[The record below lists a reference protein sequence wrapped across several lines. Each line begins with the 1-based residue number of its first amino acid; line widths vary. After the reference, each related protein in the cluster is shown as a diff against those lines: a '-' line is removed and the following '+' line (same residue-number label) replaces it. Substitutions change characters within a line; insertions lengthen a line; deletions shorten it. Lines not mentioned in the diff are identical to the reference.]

1 MDLFLI
7 IAAIVAVI
15 AFFLL
20 RSSTK
25 KSLRLP
31 PGPKGL
37 PIIGNLHQ
45 MEKFNPQHFLFRLS
59 KLYGPIFTM
68 KIGGRRLAVISSAEL
83 AKELLKTQDL
93 NFTARPL
100 LKGQQT
106 MSYQGRELGF
116 GQYTAYYREMRK
128 MCMVNLFSPNRV
140 ASFRPVREEEC
151 QRMMDKIYK
160 AADQSGTV
168 DLSELLLSFT
178 NCVVCRQAF
187 GKRYNEYGTEMKR
200 FINILYETQALLG
213 TLFFSDLFPYF
224 GFLDKLTGLSA
235 RLKRAFKELDTY
247 LQELLDETLDPH
259 RPKPETESFIDLL
272 MQIYKDQ
279 PFSIKF
285 THENVKA
292 MILDI
297 VVPGTDTA
305 AAVVVWAMTYLIKYP
320 EAMKKA
326 QDEVRNVVGDKG
338 YVSEEDIPN
347 LPYLKAVIKESLRLE
362 PVIPI
367 LLHRETIADAKIG
380 GYDIPAKTIIQV
392 NAWAVSRDTAAWGD
406 NPNEFIPERFMNEQ
420 KGVDFKGQDFELL
433 PFGSGRRMCPAM
445 HLGVAMV
452 EIPFAN
458 LLYRFDWSLPKGIK
472 PEDIKMDVM
481 TGLAMHKKDHLVLA
495 PRTHI

>member
-1 MDLFLI
+1 
-7 IAAIVAVI
+7 
-15 AFFLL
+15 
-20 RSSTK
+20 
-25 KSLRLP
+25 
-31 PGPKGL
+31 
-37 PIIGNLHQ
+37 

-68 KIGGRRLAVISSAEL
+68 KMGSRRLVVISSAEL
-83 AKELLKTQDL
+83 ARELLKTQDL

-106 MSYQGRELGF
+106 MSYQGRDLGF

-140 ASFRPVREEEC
+140 ASFRPVREKEC

-160 AADQSGTV
+160 AVEQSRTV

-200 FINILYETQALLG
+200 FISIVYETQALLG

-224 GFLDKLTGLSA
+224 EFLDNLTGLSA
-235 RLKRAFKELDTY
+235 RLKKAFKELDAY
-247 LQELLDETLDPH
+247 LQELLDETLDPN
-259 RPKPETESFIDLL
+259 RPKPERESFIDLL
-272 MQIYKDQ
+272 MVIHKDQ
-279 PFSIKF
+279 PFSVKF

-292 MILDI
+292 MIF
-297 VVPGTDTA
+297 VRSGTDTA

-320 EAMKKA
+320 EEMKKA
-326 QDEVRNVVGDKG
+326 QEEVRNVVSDKG
-338 YVSEEDIPN
+338 FVTEEDIPN

-367 LLHRETIADAKIG
+367 LLHREIIADAKIG

-392 NAWAVSRDTAAWGD
+392 NTWAVSRDTAAWGD
-406 NPNEFIPERFMNEQ
+406 KPNEFIPERFMNEY
-420 KGVDFKGQDFELL
+420 KGVDFKGQNFELL

-445 HLGVAMV
+445 HLGVATV
-452 EIPFAN
+452 EIPLAN
-458 LLYRFDWSLPKGIK
+458 LLYRFDWSLPEGIK

-481 TGLAMHKKDHLVLA
+481 TGLAMHKKDHLVLE
-495 PRTHI
+495 PRTDI

>member
-1 MDLFLI
+1 MVKDLKI
-7 IAAIVAVI
+7 
-15 AFFLL
+15 
-20 RSSTK
+20 T
-25 KSLRLP
+25 
-31 PGPKGL
+31 
-37 PIIGNLHQ
+37 
-45 MEKFNPQHFLFRLS
+45 LS
-59 KLYGPIFTM
+59 QF
-68 KIGGRRLAVISSAEL
+68 
-83 AKELLKTQDL
+83 
-93 NFTARPL
+93 
-100 LKGQQT
+100 QQ
-106 MSYQGRELGF
+106 
-116 GQYTAYYREMRK
+116 
-128 MCMVNLFSPNRV
+128 
-140 ASFRPVREEEC
+140 
-151 QRMMDKIYK
+151 
-160 AADQSGTV
+160 
-168 DLSELLLSFT
+168 
-178 NCVVCRQAF
+178 
-187 GKRYNEYGTEMKR
+187 
-200 FINILYETQALLG
+200 
-213 TLFFSDLFPYF
+213 
-224 GFLDKLTGLSA
+224 
-235 RLKRAFKELDTY
+235 
-247 LQELLDETLDPH
+247 
-259 RPKPETESFIDLL
+259 
-272 MQIYKDQ
+272 
-279 PFSIKF
+279 
-285 THENVKA
+285 
-292 MILDI
+292 DI

>member
-7 IAAIVAVI
+7 IATVAAAMV
-15 AFFLL
+15 AYLLL
-20 RSSTK
+20 RCTTK

-31 PGPKGL
+31 PGPRGL

-45 MEKFNPQHFLFRLS
+45 MEKFNPQQFFFRLS

-68 KIGGRRLAVISSAEL
+68 KLGSRHLVMISSAEL

-106 MSYQGRELGF
+106 MSYQGRDLGF

-140 ASFRPVREEEC
+140 ASFLPVREEEC

-160 AADQSGTV
+160 AVDQSGTV

-187 GKRYNEYGTEMKR
+187 GKRYNESGAEMRR
-200 FINILYETQALLG
+200 FISILFETQAFLG

-224 GFLDKLTGLSA
+224 GFVDNLTGLNA
-235 RLKRAFKELDTY
+235 RLKKAFKELDTY
-247 LQELLDETLDPH
+247 LQELLDETLDPN
-259 RPKPETESFIDLL
+259 RPKPERESFIDLL
-272 MQIYKDQ
+272 MTSHKDQ
-279 PFSIKF
+279 PFSVEF

-292 MILDI
+292 MIF
-297 VVPGTDTA
+297 
-305 AAVVVWAMTYLIKYP
+305 
-320 EAMKKA
+320 
-326 QDEVRNVVGDKG
+326 EVRNVVGNKG

-362 PVIPI
+362 LVIPI
-367 LLHRETIADAKIG
+367 LLPRETIADAKIG
-380 GYDIPAKTIIQV
+380 GYDIPAKTMIQV
-392 NAWAVSRDTAAWGD
+392 NSWAVSRDTAA
-406 NPNEFIPERFMNEQ
+406 FMNEK

-445 HLGVAMV
+445 HLRVAAV
-452 EIPFAN
+452 EIPFTN
-458 LLYRFDWSLPKGIK
+458 LLYRFDWSLPKGVK
-472 PEDIKMDVM
+472 SEDINIDVM
-481 TGLAMHKKDHLVLA
+481 PGLAMHKKDPLVFA
-495 PRTHI
+495 QRSYI